1 MINDIYVFLFA
12 LFLKQK
18 DMLYDKK
25 TVNLKV

>member
-1 MINDIYVFLFA
+1 MINDIYVFLFV